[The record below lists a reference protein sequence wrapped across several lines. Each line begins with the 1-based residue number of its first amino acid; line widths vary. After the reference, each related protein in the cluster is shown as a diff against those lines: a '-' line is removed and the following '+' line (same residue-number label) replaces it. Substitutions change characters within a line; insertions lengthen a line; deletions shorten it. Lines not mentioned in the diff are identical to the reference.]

1 MLSGWSI
8 ALRRLLSLRDELVRL
23 LGGRLLSLLPGVGLG
38 GRLLSLLAGVG
49 LAGRLLGL
57 LAGVGLGGRLLGLLP
72 GVGLGGR
79 LLGLLPGPGLLWLL
93 CRGLLSGGVGD
104 GHGGLGSLDR
114 YRSDYR
120 GDVALQGGGG
130 RPGS

>member
-8 ALRRLLSLRDELVRL
+8 SLRRLLSLRDELVRL
-23 LGGRLLSLLPGVGLG
+23 LGGRLLSLLAGVGLGGRLMSLLAGIGLG
-38 GRLLSLLAGVG
+38 GRLLSLLAGLG
-49 LAGRLLGL
+49 RGGRLLGL
-57 LAGVGLGGRLLGLLP
+57 LAGV
-72 GVGLGGR
+72 
-79 LLGLLPGPGLLWLL
+79 GLLWLL

-104 GHGGLGSLDR
+104 GHGGLGSLER